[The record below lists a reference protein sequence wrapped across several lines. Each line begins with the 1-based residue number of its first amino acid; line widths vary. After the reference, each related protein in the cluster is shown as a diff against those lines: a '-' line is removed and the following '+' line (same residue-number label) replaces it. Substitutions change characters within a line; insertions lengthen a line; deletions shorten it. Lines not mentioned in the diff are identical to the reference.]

1 MVGDHLALDLL
12 DTEARISGEPVDYW
26 ISRGDVRAWP
36 ASHPALPASLDRH
49 VIDPALLLAVGT
61 VLRTQARTLIGQF
74 KDGTVA
80 DPGAL
85 NAHLHDY
92 DTALHL
98 KRDTAG
104 RLGLNR
110 IAQCDRS
117 RRRSARSP
125 TQWQGG
131 WPKAIQPSSSNA
143 SIRNACFGFTIGPR
157 REWRW
162 CGMALCGHRYKAAR
176 SRERRGGHA
185 GLRQCSKGDRP

>member
-85 NAHLHDY
+85 NAHLHAY

-131 WPKAIQPSSSNA
+131 WPKANPLQAMRA
-143 SIRNACFGFTIGPR
+143 SGMRALVLRSDQGASGAGAA
-157 REWRW
+157 WRF
-162 CGMALCGHRYKAAR
+162 AATATKAAR